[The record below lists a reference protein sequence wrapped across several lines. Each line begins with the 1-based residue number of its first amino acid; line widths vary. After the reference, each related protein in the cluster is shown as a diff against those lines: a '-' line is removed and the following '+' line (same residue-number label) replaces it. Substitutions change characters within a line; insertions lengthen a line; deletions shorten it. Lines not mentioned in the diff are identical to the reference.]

1 MKPLYDKIQ
10 LDMNKKHVIEL
21 TTAELIRII
30 AAYGESNNA
39 SMEAHLSDTDVF
51 TRSFHWVK
59 TPNLYNDLLE
69 YGYLENII
77 REEFLL

>member
-30 AAYGESNNA
+30 AAYGASNDA
-39 SMEAHLSDTDVF
+39 SMAENLSDTDVF
-51 TRSFHWVK
+51 TRAFHLVK
-59 TPNLYNDLLE
+59 TPNLYNELLE
-69 YGYLENII
+69 YGYSENII

>member
-10 LDMNKKHVIEL
+10 LDINKKHVIEL

-39 SMEAHLSDTDVF
+39 SMEEHLSDTDVF